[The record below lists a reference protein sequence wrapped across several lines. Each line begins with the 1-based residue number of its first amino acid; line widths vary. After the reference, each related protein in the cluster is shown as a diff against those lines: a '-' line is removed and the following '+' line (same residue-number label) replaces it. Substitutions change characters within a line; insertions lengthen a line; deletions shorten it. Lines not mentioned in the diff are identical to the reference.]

1 MAASTTE
8 TRAPRAVTVS
18 LTDDALTVD
27 LSDGRTI
34 SVPLAW
40 FPRLT
45 YADAEER
52 AHWELIGDGEGIHW
66 PDLDEDISVDGLLAG
81 CPSNESPKSLRRW
94 LEAKR
99 ASRPL
104 TLDALRRQAAQEHG
118 N

>member
-1 MAASTTE
+1 MVASTT
-8 TRAPRAVTVS
+8 PRAAAVS

-45 YADAEER
+45 YADVAER
-52 AHWELIGDGEGIHW
+52 AHWELIGDGKGIHW
-66 PDLDEDISVDGLLAG
+66 PDLDEDIDVGGLLAG
-81 CPSNESPKSLRRW
+81 RPSGEGPKSFRRW

-99 ASRPL
+99 AGCPL
-104 TLDALRRQAAQEHG
+104 TLDALRG
-118 N
+118 S